1 MILLHYFNNKLQYR
15 AAVVNQLQNV
25 AREATEATIATI
37 FFESISNLD
46 MPRER
51 DARIVLLWFND
62 VVVIA
67 SLPVFSYTI
76 SSYPRT
82 RRVWVAAG
90 PACNGDRP

>member
-37 FFESISNLD
+37 LVESISNLD

-51 DARIVLLWFND
+51 EARMILLWFND

-67 SLPVFSYTI
+67 SVSIFNYPVFT
-76 SSYPRT
+76 YPHT
-82 RRVWVAAG
+82 
-90 PACNGDRP
+90 